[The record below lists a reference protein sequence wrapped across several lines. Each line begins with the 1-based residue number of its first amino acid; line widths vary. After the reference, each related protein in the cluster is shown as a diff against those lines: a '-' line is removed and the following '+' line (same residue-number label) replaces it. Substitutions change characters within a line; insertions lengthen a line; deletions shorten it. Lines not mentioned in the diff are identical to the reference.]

1 MTAFRIQNFRSILDS
16 GWIDVDDIAAI
27 VGKNESG
34 KTSLLKA
41 LWKFNPYNDSEA
53 YVIDRE
59 FPRGKRKE
67 KSLEKVVA
75 TVRFIFTDKE
85 VEQITSIDESTQG
98 ITGVEIERNY
108 KGTHSYRF
116 LPHDP
121 NRDFTLKWVISV
133 IKEGFSELPEIASDS
148 FKSRYQSAFSAFLN
162 QVSQNEGSKFAI
174 KQAPEFKSSLHAFI
188 QTSEDQQVIQ
198 RLHQSIDEVV
208 IELGEKPPFQQAV
221 DTAHQWLPTFIYMND
236 YKIFTGTAQLN
247 QVQQR
252 KNTGQLTEADKTII
266 LIMEMAGLDLDDE
279 VRKGGAPDREQRM
292 LDMNDA
298 SQTLTDE
305 IAHRWSQKQYEVMF
319 QADGYHFITFV
330 KDLHSKVLIP
340 LEERSQGFQWF
351 FSFDMTF
358 MYETNGEFQN
368 SILLLDEPGLHL
380 HGSAQRDLLV
390 RMKSY
395 SKNNQLVYTTHLP
408 FMIDFTRLHN
418 IYVAEELEEQGTK
431 VHKEWATAGED
442 SRFTL
447 QAALGIAWSQSL
459 FVGQYNLVVEGVTDF
474 WFLTTISTILQEA
487 SLQGIDEQLVITPA
501 GGASK
506 VAYVGTILHGQ
517 KLDVMVLLDSD
528 QEGKNA
534 HEQLVRQWVMENK
547 YVLML
552 GEILGMNHSCALE
565 DLFSESYYLEFVQA
579 AYHKELGKKTL
590 KLGKE
595 SNQSIVERVETALKV
610 HGIEHYN
617 KGRVAKRIMKDLAQK
632 NLSDLPDETVK
643 NFNQV
648 INAVN
653 QIVQDWKKR

>member
-1 MTAFRIQNFRSILDS
+1 MTEFRIQNFRSILDS
-16 GWIDVDDIAAI
+16 GWIEVDDIAAI

-41 LWKFNPYNDSEA
+41 LWKFNPYNDKDS

-67 KSLEKVVA
+67 KSSEKVVA
-75 TVRFIFTDKE
+75 TVRFKFTDEE
-85 VEQITSIDESTQG
+85 VDQIASIDESTQG
-98 ITGVEIERNY
+98 ITGVEIERTY
-108 KGTHSYRF
+108 KGTHIYRF
-116 LPHDP
+116 LPNNPD
-121 NRDFTLKWVISV
+121 RDFALKWVISV
-133 IKEGFSELPEIASDS
+133 IKESFGELPEIVSDN
-148 FKSRYQSAFSAFLN
+148 FKLQYQTAFSTFVD
-162 QVSQNEGSKFAI
+162 QVSQGDGSKFAI
-174 KQAPEFKSSLHAFI
+174 SQAPVFKSNLQAFV
-188 QTSEDQQVIQ
+188 QTGEDQQVVQ
-198 RLHQSIDEVV
+198 QLHQAIDRAL
-208 IELGEKPPFQQAV
+208 IELGKKPPFQQAV

-247 QVQQR
+247 QVLDR
-252 KNTGQLTEADKTII
+252 KKARQLTEADRTII
-266 LIMEMAGLDLDDE
+266 LIMEMAGLDLADE
-279 VRKGGAPDREQRM
+279 VRKGAVLDREQRM

-330 KDLHSKVLIP
+330 KDLDSKVLIP

-358 MYETNGEFQN
+358 MYETEGEFQN
-368 SILLLDEPGLHL
+368 SIILLDEPGLHL
-380 HGSAQRDLLV
+380 YGSAQRDLLL

-395 SKNNQLVYTTHLP
+395 AKNNQLVYTTHLP
-408 FMIDFTRLHN
+408 FMIDFNRLDN
-418 IYVAEELEEQGTK
+418 IYVAEELLEKGTK
-431 VHKEWATAGED
+431 VHRDWATAGED

-447 QAALGIAWSQSL
+447 QAALGLSWSQSL
-459 FVGQYNLVVEGVTDF
+459 FVGQYNLIVEGVTDF
-474 WFLTTISTILQEA
+474 WFLTTISTILQDA
-487 SLQGIDEQLVITPA
+487 NLAGIDEQLVITPA

-534 HEQLVRQWVMENK
+534 YEQLVNQWIMDNK

-552 GEILGMNHSCALE
+552 GEVLGLPHSCALE
-565 DLFSESYYLEFVQA
+565 DLFSESYYLEFVQS
-579 AYHKELGKKTL
+579 AYNKELGKKTL
-590 KLGKE
+590 KLSKE
-595 SNQSIVERVETALKV
+595 SNQSIVDRVETALKS

-632 NLSDLPDETVK
+632 TLADLPEDTINNFKKVIDSINKIVK
-643 NFNQV
+643 T
-648 INAVN
+648 
-653 QIVQDWKKR
+653 WRK